1 MVLASAVKYFLFL
14 SNDIITVM
22 FNKIT
27 VVAITENKSKK
38 TFLFWKLH

>member
-1 MVLASAVKYFLFL
+1 MVLASAVEYFLFL

-27 VVAITENKSKK
+27 IIAITENKSKK
-38 TFLFWKLH
+38 SFFLF